1 MGRHNRRRFLKKQK
15 EKKRA
20 ENNISHVEESE
31 TISDDWNTTSEVL
44 DPSKVKSW
52 ITSGTKYVYIIAI
65 TALLCGIFTPY
76 TLGFGLEQVILGML
90 LVFLIVGS
98 GVLIYI
104 GTKREQSSS
113 KLILAGLGLIIIS
126 FVLIYEIA
134 ERPLFG

>member
-44 DPSKVKSW
+44 EPSKVKSW

-76 TLGFGLEQVILGML
+76 TLGFALEQVILGML
-90 LVFLIVGS
+90 LLFLIVGS

>member
-44 DPSKVKSW
+44 EPSKVKSW

-76 TLGFGLEQVILGML
+76 TLGFALEQVILGML
-90 LVFLIVGS
+90 LLFLIVGS

-134 ERPLFG
+134 ERPLIG

>member
-44 DPSKVKSW
+44 EPSKVKSW

-76 TLGFGLEQVILGML
+76 TLGFALEQVILGML
-90 LVFLIVGS
+90 LLFLIVGS

-126 FVLIYEIA
+126 FILIYEIA

>member
-1 MGRHNRRRFLKKQK
+1 LGRHNRRRFLKKQK

-44 DPSKVKSW
+44 EPSKVKSW

-76 TLGFGLEQVILGML
+76 TLGFALEQVILGML
-90 LVFLIVGS
+90 LLFLIVGS

>member
-1 MGRHNRRRFLKKQK
+1 MGRHNRRKFLKKQK
-15 EKKRA
+15 EKKSA

-31 TISDDWNTTSEVL
+31 TISDDSNTTSEVL
-44 DPSKVKSW
+44 EPSKVKSW

-76 TLGFGLEQVILGML
+76 TLGFALEQVILGML
-90 LVFLIVGS
+90 LLFLIVGS

>member
-20 ENNISHVEESE
+20 ENNISDVEESE

-44 DPSKVKSW
+44 EPSKVKSW

-76 TLGFGLEQVILGML
+76 TLGFALEQVILGML
-90 LVFLIVGS
+90 LLFLIVGS